1 MAERRNIERLILV
14 CGATGKQGGAV
25 VRSLLDS
32 GFRVRAL
39 TRNPQKPEAQ
49 ALADQGAEVVQG
61 DMEDRSSLDQ
71 VLTEGTYGVFSV
83 QNFWETGY
91 DGEVRQGNTVADAA
105 KAAGVEHLVYS
116 SVGSAHRQTGIPHFE
131 SKWEIEEHVRRIG
144 LPYTI
149 LRPVFFMQN
158 WEWTHE
164 MILGGTLAQPL
175 DPDKPFQQVAV
186 EDIGAFAAMSFENPD
201 RWIGREVDLAGD
213 EQSMIEIAATFG
225 RVMGREVNYYQV
237 PWDQFEEQMGEEA
250 TLNFRWINDV
260 GYEAD
265 VAALRQEYPELI
277 TLEQYLRS
285 HGWESA
291 RVPAGGRR
299 EDGGGPEPG

>member
-1 MAERRNIERLILV
+1 MADEQNEERLIV
-14 CGATGKQGGAV
+14 VVGATGKQGGAV
-25 VRSLLDS
+25 ARSLLDR

-61 DMEDRSSLDQ
+61 DMDVRSSMERAL
-71 VLTEGTYGVFSV
+71 EGAYGVFSV

-91 DGEVRQGNTVADAA
+91 DSEVQQGKTVADAA
-105 KAAGVEHLVYS
+105 KAAGVEHFVYS

-131 SKWEIEEHVRRIG
+131 SKWEVEEYVRDTG

-158 WEWTHE
+158 WEMMRE

-186 EDIGAFAAMSFENPD
+186 EDVGAFATRAFENPD

-213 EQSMIEIAATFG
+213 EQSMTEIADTFG
-225 RVMGREVNYYQV
+225 RVMGREVSYYQV
-237 PWDQFEEQMGEEA
+237 PWDQFEEQMGEEV
-250 TLNFRWINDV
+250 TVNYRWFNDV

-265 VAALRQEYPELI
+265 IAALQQEYLEL
-277 TLEQYLRS
+277 TTFERYLRS
-285 HGWESA
+285 HGWEGA
-291 RVPAGGRR
+291 EVPAGG
-299 EDGGGPEPG
+299 

>member
-1 MAERRNIERLILV
+1 MADKQNEERLIV
-14 CGATGKQGGAV
+14 VAGATGKQGGAV
-25 VRSLLDS
+25 ARSLLDR
-32 GFRVRAL
+32 GFRVRGL

-61 DMEDRSSLDQ
+61 DMEDRSAMDR
-71 VLTEGTYGVFSV
+71 VLEGAYGIFSV

-91 DGEVRQGNTVADAA
+91 DREVQQGKTVADAA

-131 SKWEIEEHVRRIG
+131 SKWEVEEHVREIG

-158 WEWTHE
+158 WEWMREH
-164 MILGGTLAQPL
+164 ILGGTLAQPL

-186 EDIGAFAAMSFENPD
+186 EDVGAFAAIAFEDPD

-213 EQSMIEIAATFG
+213 EQNMTEIAETFG
-225 RVMGREVNYYQV
+225 RVIGREVSYYQV
-237 PWDQFEEQMGEEA
+237 PWNQFEEQMGEEV
-250 TLNFRWINDV
+250 TVNYRWFNDV

-265 VAALRQEYPELI
+265 IAALRQEYPELS
-277 TLEQYLRS
+277 TFERYLRS
-285 HGWESA
+285 HGWEGA
-291 RVPAGGRR
+291 ELPAGS
-299 EDGGGPEPG
+299 